1 MIRRDTEK
9 RKQMFLFYLPM
20 AARKIILN
28 IVHDASGSTKL
39 MKLAYAKL
47 SILTQFERLMGK
59 RHLGHYL
66 LQALRMLLCSLPWAY
81 LVAQLIKNL
90 TVMWE
95 TWVPSLGWEDP
106 LEKGMATHS
115 SILGWRIPWTV

>member
-1 MIRRDTEK
+1 
-9 RKQMFLFYLPM
+9 MFLFYLPM

-106 LEKGMATHS
+106 LEKGMAMHS

>member
-1 MIRRDTEK
+1 
-9 RKQMFLFYLPM
+9 MFLFYLPM

-115 SILGWRIPWTV
+115 SILGWIIQWTV